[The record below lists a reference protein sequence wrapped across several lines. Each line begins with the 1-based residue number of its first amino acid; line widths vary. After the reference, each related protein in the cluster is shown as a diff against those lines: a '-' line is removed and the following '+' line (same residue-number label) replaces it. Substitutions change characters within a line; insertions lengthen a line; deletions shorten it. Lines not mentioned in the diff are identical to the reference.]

1 MYHMR
6 LKGNHYDMGLRFG
19 SIAAKNGKRLLDNVP
34 YPITD
39 DRVEFAKA
47 CIPIY
52 QRCFPEI
59 LEEIQ
64 GIADGQRCDFYA
76 LCAVLLSMYALP
88 PSPAC
93 SVFAYSSD
101 ENIILGRNSDFL
113 PYLKKLNSNFIY
125 YFKEAHGY
133 SFTGNT
139 TAFVEMEDGV
149 NSEGL
154 AAGLTSVYPLKAQ
167 PGINGG
173 MLVRYILE
181 RCSNTD
187 EALDAIKGLP
197 IASAQTIALADKGG
211 NIAVIECDC
220 LSSAVIRPEKKK
232 HFVRA
237 ANMFT
242 SRDRMLY
249 DGIDNLLSERRYDTL
264 TAALSSPDFRG
275 SIENAKALLS
285 GQYGFICQY
294 DKNLGFD
301 TVWSVIY
308 DLTGGKIYR
317 AEGNPGKTAFV
328 PDTRFKR

>member
-1 MYHMR
+1 
-6 LKGNHYDMGLRFG
+6 MGLRFG

-64 GIADGQRCDFYA
+64 GIADGQNCDFYA
-76 LCAVLLSMYALP
+76 LCAPLLSMYALP

-101 ENIILGRNSDFL
+101 KNIILGRNSDFL
-113 PYLKKLNSNFIY
+113 PELKKLNSNFIY
-125 YFKEAHGY
+125 SFEKADSY

-181 RCSNTD
+181 KCSNTA
-187 EALDAIKGLP
+187 EALIAIKDLP
-197 IASAQTIALADKGG
+197 IASAQTITLADKGG

-220 LSSAVIRPEKKK
+220 LGSAVIGPAKGEC
-232 HFVRA
+232 FVRA
-237 ANMFT
+237 VNMFT
-242 SRDRMLY
+242 SRDRKLY
-249 DGIDNLLSERRYDTL
+249 DSIDNLLSERRYDTL
-264 TAALSSPDFRG
+264 TTTLSSPDFSG
-275 SIENAKALLS
+275 NIEEVKALLG

-294 DKNLGFD
+294 DKSLGFD

-308 DLTGGKIYR
+308 DLKRGKLYR
-317 AEGNPGKTAFV
+317 AEGNPGKKPFIT
-328 PDTRFKR
+328 DTRFKC